1 MIVHSSILIVA
12 FVLIFGSVAAG
23 CTPLSRTPAEPAAE
37 PAGSCILSLADD
49 ATDEDAIG
57 SVLRAEG
64 ELVVA
69 QEIDRLMSIWAV
81 GGQVID
87 AKNTPDNGDDDQ
99 FWNDTDAIR
108 HRYVRIVF
116 PGAPTLA
123 TPADLQIRIQDD
135 RADVIATTNIGS
147 EVAPAG
153 DHWTLVK
160 QNGCWLIQSLTYNL
174 EPATQ

>member
-1 MIVHSSILIVA
+1 MNIHPLLRIVTL
-12 FVLIFGSVAAG
+12 VLIFGSVAVG
-23 CTPLSRTPAEPAAE
+23 CTPLSRTPPEPTAA
-37 PAGSCILSLADD
+37 PVGSCILSLAEGVS
-49 ATDEDAIG
+49 DEDAIG
-57 SVLRAEG
+57 AVLRAEG

-69 QEIDRLMSIWAV
+69 QEIDRLMSIWAA
-81 GGQVID
+81 GGRVID
-87 AKNTPDNGDDDQ
+87 AKNTPDNRDDDQ
-99 FWNDTDAIR
+99 SWNDTDAIR

-135 RADVIATTNIGS
+135 RADVSATTNIGS

-160 QNGCWLIQSLTYNL
+160 QNGCWLIESLTYNL
-174 EPATQ
+174 EPAAQ